1 MRLQQRL
8 ALAILPTILVP
19 LLLIGGVSYHQIS
32 VTRRDETLAAM
43 QTAGDQLSKAIE
55 ADIAAAATSVGF
67 LAIASPLT
75 TYVTAPDEDSRY
87 GLYQPNVLSL
97 LTDYQAAYPANL
109 DLQLR
114 NPDGSVDIDWSRN
127 QARTLAPEVREDFV
141 KRLQTGARKPVT
153 QILPAATDG
162 TALLVVGAAITDA
175 VVQRRPEIAQHA
187 RGYLIAVFDLH
198 AATARADALRFGDS
212 GGMQLTDGRGRPWAG
227 SARTAGWNPAVS
239 LSDAQRL
246 WLAARPFALTV
257 DGTERYVSVHRPHP
271 QLLVI
276 GSIESSEFDRASRL
290 IAMAL
295 LVLTLLA
302 VGTMHRLVYTTV
314 RRVLLKPTQHLIGV
328 ARDMAAGN
336 LLVPVGVHGADE
348 LGDLGRALRD
358 LGNNLSESRARTAQ
372 REAEREHALTQLQSA
387 RDRAEAASRSKSEF
401 LARMSHEIRTPMNG
415 VLGMTELLAGTKL
428 VPRQRQYTETIRQSA
443 EALLAIIN
451 DVLDFSKMEAGKME
465 LDDAPFD
472 LEHVVEEAAEL
483 LAGPAHAKGLE
494 LICKLAP
501 GLHTAYRGDGMRL
514 RQVLINL
521 LGNAVKFTEQG
532 QVMVQVNE
540 VAGGDA
546 THALLRFEVKD
557 TGIGIRPQNM
567 GLIFKF
573 FSQED
578 GSTTR
583 RFGGTGLGL
592 AISKQ
597 LVELMGGKIGATS
610 TPDEG
615 STFWFTVP
623 MVPEHPANSEL
634 RPEALI
640 GSRILVVDD
649 NEINREILSQHL
661 KNWHVEVTEAATGPQ
676 ALARL
681 QEAANAGD
689 SFDLVVLDNQMPGMS
704 GMDVIRAV
712 RSTPALRD
720 LNIVL
725 LSSVSRVA
733 EETDWRAQRVAA
745 CLTKPVRRSQLHEA
759 LKRLLS
765 GSPSDS
771 QITRTANAVQD
782 ASAVRL
788 GLKVLLVEDNAVNR
802 EVARGML
809 DLLGCEVTLAG
820 DGIEGA
826 SAFESGQYDVVLMDC
841 HMPELDGYGATR
853 RIRDWENTS
862 GRPRTPVVALTA
874 NALEGDREKCLA
886 AGMDDYLSKPFTAD
900 QLRRVL
906 DPFMPGPERESVH
919 AATPARAEPAQPPHG
934 ASGNGAAVLNDS
946 ALAQIRALQ
955 QPGGPDL
962 LDKVIALYLESSQ
975 SLLEKLRAGL
985 AAGDARA
992 LYEAAH
998 ALKSS
1003 SANVGATALAEI
1015 ARQLEASG
1023 READLR
1029 RAHLL
1034 ADQLFHEHRR
1044 VVEALG
1050 AERAAA

>member
-1 MRLQQRL
+1 MRLQQQL
-8 ALAILPTILVP
+8 ALAILPAILAP
-19 LLLIGGVSYHQIS
+19 LLLIGGASYRQID
-32 VTRRDETLAAM
+32 VTVRDRTLAAM
-43 QTAGDQLSKAIE
+43 QTAGEQLAAAIE
-55 ADIAAAATSVGF
+55 ADIVAATTSVGF
-67 LAIASPLT
+67 LAISSPLT

-87 GLYQPNVLSL
+87 GIYQPNVLAL

-109 DLQLR
+109 GLQLR
-114 NPDGSVDIDWSRN
+114 SPDGLVDIDWSRDEVGPV
-127 QARTLAPEVREDFV
+127 APQMLDDFAQ
-141 KRLQTGARKPVT
+141 RLRTGAASPLT
-153 QILPAATDG
+153 QVLPAAADG
-162 TALLVVGAAITDA
+162 RALLVLGTAITDA
-175 VVQRRPEIAQHA
+175 AVQRRPEVVPAT
-187 RGYLIAVFDLH
+187 RGYLIAVFDLR
-198 AATARADALRFGDS
+198 AVSARADALRFGTS
-212 GGMQLTDGRGRPWAG
+212 GGVLLADERGRPWGG
-227 SARTAGWNPAVS
+227 SARQATWNPAAS
-239 LSDAQRL
+239 LSDAQRRT
-246 WLAARPFALTV
+246 ATAFPVEITAE
-257 DGTERYVSVHRPHP
+257 GTGRYVSVHRPHP
-271 QLLVI
+271 QLLAI
-276 GSIESSEFDRASRL
+276 GSVARSEVSSVSPR
-290 IAMAL
+290 IALTL
-295 LVLTLLA
+295 LVLTLLVIWA
-302 VGTMHRLVYTTV
+302 MHRLVYITV
-314 RRVLLKPTQHLIGV
+314 RRVLLTPTQSLIGV
-328 ARDMAAGN
+328 ARSMASGQ
-336 LLVPVGVHGADE
+336 LQTPVDVDSADE

-358 LGNNLSESRARTAQ
+358 LGTSLSESQASAVL
-372 REAEREHALTQLQSA
+372 RESEREQAVVQMKAA

-415 VLGMTELLAGTKL
+415 VLGMTELLGGTKL
-428 VPRQRQYTETIRQSA
+428 EFRQRQYTETIRQSA

-451 DVLDFSKMEAGKME
+451 DVLDFSKMEAGRME

-494 LICKLAP
+494 LVCKLPP

-532 QVMVQVNE
+532 QVMVQVNA

-567 GLIFKF
+567 GLIFEF

-583 RFGGTGLGL
+583 KFGGTGLGL

-610 TPDEG
+610 TPGEG

-661 KNWHVEVTEAATGPQ
+661 KSWHVEVTEAATGPQ

-681 QEAANAGD
+681 QEAANADD
-689 SFDLVVLDNQMPGMS
+689 SFDLVVLDYQMPGMS

-720 LNIVL
+720 LSIVL

-733 EETDWRAQRVAA
+733 EETDWRAQCVAA

-771 QITRTANAVQD
+771 QITRTATAMQD

-841 HMPELDGYGATR
+841 HMPGLDGYGATR
-853 RIRDWENTS
+853 RIRAWENTS

-900 QLRRVL
+900 QLRRAL
-906 DPFMPGPERESVH
+906 DPLVPASEDEPIH
-919 AATPARAEPAQPPHG
+919 AATGARAEPAPSPHG

-955 QPGGPDL
+955 QPGGPNL
-962 LDKVIALYLESSQ
+962 LDKVIALYMDSSQ
-975 SLLEKLRAGL
+975 SLLEKVRDGL
-985 AAGDARA
+985 AAGDART
-992 LYEAAH
+992 LSEAAH

-1003 SANVGATALAEI
+1003 SANVGATSLAEI

-1023 READLR
+1023 READLS
-1029 RAHLL
+1029 RAQLL
-1034 ADQLFHEHRR
+1034 AERLFHEHRR
-1044 VVEALG
+1044 VVEALS

>member
-1 MRLQQRL
+1 M
-8 ALAILPTILVP
+8 I
-19 LLLIGGVSYHQIS
+19 IGGVSYYQIS
-32 VTRRDETLAAM
+32 ATVRDKTLEAM
-43 QTAGDQLSKAIE
+43 QTAGDQLTAAIE
-55 ADIAAAATSVGF
+55 ADIASATTSVGF

-87 GLYQPNVLSL
+87 GLYQPNVLAL

-127 QARTLAPEVREDFV
+127 GAQTLAPAAREDFV
-141 KRLQTGARKPVT
+141 KRLRTGAENPVT
-153 QILPAATDG
+153 QILPAAADG
-162 TALLVVGAAITDA
+162 AALLVVGTAITDA
-175 VVQRRPEIAQHA
+175 AVQRRPEIAPPT

-198 AATARADALRFGDS
+198 AVTVRADALRFGDA
-212 GGMQLTDGRGRPWAG
+212 GGMLLTDDRGRPWAG
-227 SARTAGWNPAVS
+227 SARAAGWNPALS

-246 WLAARPFALTV
+246 SLAAFPLEITA

-271 QLLVI
+271 QLLAI
-276 GSIESSEFDRASRL
+276 GSVLSSEFSRVSSL
-290 IAMAL
+290 IAMTL

-302 VGTMHRLVYTTV
+302 VVAMHRSVYITV
-314 RRVLLKPTQHLIGV
+314 RRVLLKPTQNLIGV

-336 LLVPVGVHGADE
+336 LLVPVSIDSADE

-358 LGNNLSESRARTAQ
+358 LGKDLSESQASAARRA
-372 REAEREHALTQLQSA
+372 AEREHAVVQLQSA

-428 VPRQRQYTETIRQSA
+428 ESRQRQYTETIQQSA
-443 EALLAIIN
+443 EALLAVIN
-451 DVLDFSKMEAGKME
+451 DILDFSKMEAGKME

-472 LEHVVEEAAEL
+472 LELVVEEAAEL

-494 LICKLAP
+494 LICKMPP

-521 LGNAVKFTEQG
+521 LGNAVKFTERG
-532 QVMVQVNE
+532 QVMVQVHE
-540 VAGGDA
+540 LADGDA
-546 THALLRFEVKD
+546 TRALLRFEVKD
-557 TGIGIRPQNM
+557 TGIGIRRKNM
-567 GLIFKF
+567 ELIFEY

-597 LVELMGGKIGATS
+597 LVELMGGKIGVS
-610 TPDEG
+610 SKGGEG

-623 MVPEHPANSEL
+623 MVREHLACSEL

-649 NEINREILSQHL
+649 NATNREILSESL
-661 KNWHVEVTEAATGPQ
+661 KSWHVEVTEAATGPQ

-681 QEAANAGD
+681 QEAATVGD
-689 SFDLVVLDNQMPGMS
+689 SFDLVVLDYQMPGMS
-704 GMDVIRAV
+704 GMDVIRAM

-720 LNIVL
+720 LSIVL
-725 LSSVSRVA
+725 LTSVYRSA
-733 EETDWRAQRVAA
+733 DDTDWRAQSVAA

-765 GSPSDS
+765 GSPSDT
-771 QITRTANAVQD
+771 QITRILTAAPA

-853 RIRDWENTS
+853 RMRAWENTN

-900 QLRRVL
+900 QLRGVL
-906 DPFMPGPERESVH
+906 EPLVSGPEGQSIH
-919 AATPARAEPAQPPHG
+919 AATAARAEPAQPPHA
-934 ASGNGAAVLNDS
+934 ASGNDAAVLNDN

-955 QPGGPDL
+955 QPGGPNL
-962 LDKVIALYLESSQ
+962 LDKVIALYMDSSQ
-975 SLLEKLRAGL
+975 SLLEKVRAGL
-985 AAGDARA
+985 AVGDARK
-992 LYEAAH
+992 LSEAAH

-1003 SANVGATALAEI
+1003 SANVGATSLAEI
-1015 ARQLEASG
+1015 AGQLEASG
-1023 READLR
+1023 READLH

-1034 ADQLFHEHRR
+1034 ADQLFHEHQR
-1044 VVEALG
+1044 VVEALR

>member
-8 ALAILPTILVP
+8 ALAILPAILVP
-19 LLLIGGVSYHQIS
+19 LLLIGGASYRQID
-32 VTRRDETLAAM
+32 VTAREQTLEAM
-43 QTAGDQLSKAIE
+43 RTAGEQLSAAIE
-55 ADIAAAATSVGF
+55 ADIVAATTSVGF

-87 GLYQPNVLSL
+87 GLYQPNVLAL
-97 LTDYQAAYPANL
+97 LTDYQAAYAANL
-109 DLQLR
+109 ALQLR
-114 NPDGSVDIDWSRN
+114 SPDGLVDIDWSRDEVGSV
-127 QARTLAPEVREDFV
+127 APEMLDEFTRRLRAGAEDP
-141 KRLQTGARKPVT
+141 LT
-153 QILPAATDG
+153 QMLPAAADG
-162 TALLVVGAAITDA
+162 RALLVVGTAITEA
-175 VVQRRPEIAQHA
+175 AVQRRPEVVPPT
-187 RGYLIAVFDLH
+187 RGYLIAVFDLR
-198 AATARADALRFGDS
+198 AANARADSLHFGVS
-212 GGMQLTDGRGRPWAG
+212 GGMLLTDERGRPWGG
-227 SARTAGWNPAVS
+227 SAHQATWNPAAS
-239 LSDAQRL
+239 LSEPQRRKVTGFPVAIT
-246 WLAARPFALTV
+246 AA
-257 DGTERYVSVHRPHP
+257 GSERYVSVHRPHP
-271 QLLVI
+271 QLLAI
-276 GSIESSEFDRASRL
+276 GSVASNEVSSVSPQVA
-290 IAMAL
+290 
-295 LVLTLLA
+295 LTLLA
-302 VGTMHRLVYTTV
+302 LTLLVVWATHRLVYITV
-314 RRVLLKPTQHLIGV
+314 RRVLLTPTQSLIGV
-328 ARDMAAGN
+328 ARSMASGQ
-336 LLVPVGVHGADE
+336 LQTPVDVDSADE

-358 LGNNLSESRARTAQ
+358 LGASVSESQASAAL
-372 REAEREHALTQLQSA
+372 RESEREQAVAQMKAA

-415 VLGMTELLAGTKL
+415 VLGMTELLGGTKL
-428 VPRQRQYTETIRQSA
+428 ELRQRQYTETIRQSA

-494 LICKLAP
+494 LVCKLPP

-546 THALLRFEVKD
+546 THALLRFEVRD

-567 GLIFKF
+567 GLIFEF

-597 LVELMGGKIGATS
+597 LVELMGGKIGVTS
-610 TPDEG
+610 TPGEG

-623 MVPEHPANSEL
+623 MVSELPANSEL

-661 KNWHVEVTEAATGPQ
+661 KSWHVEVTEAATGPQ

-681 QEAANAGD
+681 QEAANADD
-689 SFDLVVLDNQMPGMS
+689 SFDLVVLDYQMPGMS

-720 LNIVL
+720 LTIVL

-733 EETDWRAQRVAA
+733 EETDWRAQCVAA

-771 QITRTANAVQD
+771 QITRTATAMQD

-853 RIRDWENTS
+853 QIRAWENTS

-906 DPFMPGPERESVH
+906 DSFVSGPERDSLH
-919 AATPARAEPAQPPHG
+919 PATAARAEPAQRPHG
-934 ASGNGAAVLNDS
+934 GAGNGAAVLNDS

-955 QPGGPDL
+955 QPGGPNL
-962 LDKVIALYLESSQ
+962 LDKVIALYVDSSQ
-975 SLLEKLRAGL
+975 SLLEKVRAGL
-985 AAGDARA
+985 AIGDCRA
-992 LYEAAH
+992 LSEAAH

-1003 SANVGATALAEI
+1003 SANVGATSLAEI

-1044 VVEALG
+1044 VVEALS
-1050 AERAAA
+1050 AEREAA